1 MAYYC
6 YFYNFLYRVDLYPN
20 LSVQNKLR
28 TCYKGTC
35 ALKIVIRLRR
45 VILRCCK
52 SYVEQETLPKIC
64 EKLLLRYAPV

>member
-1 MAYYC
+1 MAHYY
-6 YFYNFLYRVDLYPN
+6 YFFNLLYRVDLYPN

-35 ALKIVIRLRR
+35 ALKIRLRR

-64 EKLLLRYAPV
+64 EKLLLIYAPV